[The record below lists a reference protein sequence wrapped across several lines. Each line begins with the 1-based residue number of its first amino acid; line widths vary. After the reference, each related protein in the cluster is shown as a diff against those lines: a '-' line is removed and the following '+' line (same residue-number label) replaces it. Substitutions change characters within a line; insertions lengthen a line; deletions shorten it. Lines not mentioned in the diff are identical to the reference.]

1 MKLFFRA
8 FIIALVTAL
17 TFAVVIHAESRG
29 KALKRAEKE
38 LRAGNFEQAEAI
50 YNDLLTKNQD
60 DKEARMGLS
69 FSLLK
74 QNKLIPSFE
83 AAAQIVATDSLNG
96 RAFGLMGTALLRSGE
111 FRTSLQSLLTALKLD
126 NKDHLALAGLAELEY
141 FEHRTRNAYDA
152 LQRAIQLEP
161 REPDYYVSQAR
172 VCSRLELYSEA
183 ADAYQNFLSV
193 APKTDEERRARIRGL
208 IDFYRYLGTTK
219 LHRQSGPDVV
229 TIPFEL
235 HGNRPFI
242 TVKINNKQT
251 LRFVIDTGASLSVIS
266 DKAAEKLSIKPIA
279 RGGHARAV
287 GGSGEFGIVYGLLD
301 SVSFG
306 EAKVDLVPAYIRTVH
321 SPANAPD
328 AERADGYIGLSVLS
342 NFAVTIDY
350 KEKKLILDRT
360 PLKEEDV
367 AATTTA
373 PSTAAP
379 VTPIVP
385 PMLDDKINIPLR
397 STSGGLASAEGLLD
411 GHEKPFN
418 FIIDTGASTTVISK
432 SAVKRFSLENMKLK
446 NMIFQVVGAAG
457 VENDVEAL
465 GLASLTVNNLRQR
478 NARALILNLD
488 PVNETS
494 GFEQHGIIGG
504 DFLRHFLVHL
514 DLRQFKFHLTPQGG
528 GIERIVSK

>member
-1 MKLFFRA
+1 MKSFPRA
-8 FIIALVTAL
+8 FILALCL
-17 TFAVVIHAESRG
+17 TSTLSFLAYPESRG

-38 LRAGNFEQAEAI
+38 IRNGNFEQAEAI
-50 YNDLLTKNQD
+50 YQELVTKNPE
-60 DKEARMGLS
+60 DKVARLGLS

-74 QNKLIPSFE
+74 QNKLVPSFE
-83 AAAQIVATDSLNG
+83 QAAQVVATDSLNG
-96 RAFGLMGTALLRSGE
+96 RAFGLMGTALLRGGE
-111 FRTSLQSLLTALKLD
+111 FRTSLESLLTALKLD

-141 FEHRTRNAYDA
+141 FEHRTRNAYEA
-152 LQRAIQLEP
+152 LTRAIQLEP
-161 REPDYYVSQAR
+161 REPDYYIYLAR

-219 LHRQSGPDVV
+219 LHRQSGPEVV

-235 HGNRPFI
+235 YGNRPFI
-242 TVKINNKQT
+242 QVKINNKET

-266 DKAAEKLSIKPIA
+266 DKAAEKLGIKPIA

-287 GGSGEFGIVYGLLD
+287 GGSGTFGIVYGLLD
-301 SVSFG
+301 SVLIG
-306 EAKVDLVPAYIRTVH
+306 DAKIDLVPAYIRTVY
-321 SPANAPD
+321 SPSEASE

-360 PLKEEDV
+360 EIKAENASAPL
-367 AATTTA
+367 
-373 PSTAAP
+373 
-379 VTPIVP
+379 P
-385 PMLDDKINIPLR
+385 PDLQDKINVPLR
-397 STSGGLASAEGLLD
+397 TTSGGLASAEGLLE
-411 GHEKPFN
+411 GQEKPFN
-418 FIIDTGASTTVISK
+418 FIIDTGASTTVMSK
-432 SAVKRFSLENMKLK
+432 SAVKRFNLENLKLK

-457 VENDVEAL
+457 IEKDVEAL
-465 GLASLTVNNLRQR
+465 GLATLTVNSLRQR

-494 GFEQHGIIGG
+494 GFEQHGILGG
-504 DFLRHFLVHL
+504 DFLRHFLVQL
-514 DLRQFKFHLTPQGG
+514 DLRQYKFHLTPQSG

>member
-1 MKLFFRA
+1 M
-8 FIIALVTAL
+8 
-17 TFAVVIHAESRG
+17 
-29 KALKRAEKE
+29 
-38 LRAGNFEQAEAI
+38 
-50 YNDLLTKNQD
+50 
-60 DKEARMGLS
+60 
-69 FSLLK
+69 LLK
-74 QNKLIPSFE
+74 QNKLVECFE
-83 AAAQIVATDSLNG
+83 QASQVIATDSLNG
-96 RAFGLMGTALLRSGE
+96 RAFGLMGIALLRSGE
-111 FRTSLQSLLTALKLD
+111 FRTSYESLLTALKFD
-126 NKDHLALAGLAELEY
+126 NKDHLALAGLAELQY
-141 FEHRTRNAYDA
+141 FEHRTKNAYDA
-152 LQRAIQLEP
+152 MHRAIQIDP
-161 REPDYYVSQAR
+161 REPDYYVSMAR

-219 LHRQSGPDVV
+219 LHRQSGPEVV

-242 TVKINNKQT
+242 QVKINNKQT

-266 DKAAEKLSIKPIA
+266 DKAAEQLGIKAVA

-287 GGSGEFGIVYGLLD
+287 GGNGSFAIIYGVLD
-301 SVSFG
+301 SVAFG

-321 SPANAPD
+321 TATETPAE
-328 AERADGYIGLSVLS
+328 ERADGYIGLSVLS
-342 NFAVTIDY
+342 NYAVTIDY

-360 PLKEEDV
+360 ELKEV
-367 AATTTA
+367 L
-373 PSTAAP
+373 PSAELLPTNS
-379 VTPIVP
+379 
-385 PMLDDKINIPLR
+385 DFINIPVR
-397 STSGGLASAEGLLD
+397 STSGGLASAEGMLE

-432 SAVKRFSLENMKLK
+432 AAVKRFALENLKLK
-446 NMIFQVVGAAG
+446 NSFFRVIGAAG
-457 VENDVEAL
+457 IEDNVEAI
-465 GLASLTVNNLRQR
+465 GFQTLTVNGLRQR

-504 DFLRHFLVHL
+504 DFLRHFRVQL
-514 DLRQFKFHLTPQGG
+514 DLRKFEFHLTPQSV

>member
-1 MKLFFRA
+1 MKLALNA
-8 FIIALVTAL
+8 FIFALLL
-17 TFAVVIHAESRG
+17 TLVVPYSTHAESRG

-38 LRAGNFEQAEAI
+38 IRAGNPVQAETI
-50 YNDLLTKNQD
+50 YRSLLQQNQD
-60 DKEARMGLS
+60 DKVARLGLS

-74 QNKLIPSFE
+74 QNKLVESFE
-83 AAAQIVATDSLNG
+83 QASQVIATDSLNG

-111 FRTSLQSLLTALKLD
+111 FRTSYESLLTAIKFD
-126 NKDHLALAGLAELEY
+126 NKDHLALAGMAELQY
-141 FEHRTRNAYDA
+141 FEHRTKNAYDGMH
-152 LQRAIQLEP
+152 RAIQIDP
-161 REPDYYVSQAR
+161 REPDYYVSMAR
-172 VCSRLELYSEA
+172 VCSRLELYGEA

-242 TVKINNKQT
+242 QVKINNKQT

-266 DKAAEKLSIKPIA
+266 DKAAALLGIRAVA
-279 RGGHARAV
+279 RGGSARAV
-287 GGSGEFGIVYGLLD
+287 GGDGSFSIIYGVLDSMEFGD
-301 SVSFG
+301 
-306 EAKVDLVPAYIRTVH
+306 AKVDLVPAYIRTVH
-321 SPANAPD
+321 TSADTP
-328 AERADGYIGLSVLS
+328 EEQRADGYIGLSVLS
-342 NFAVTIDY
+342 NYAVTIDY
-350 KEKKLILDRT
+350 KEKKLILDRSEVRDVPT
-360 PLKEEDV
+360 STDPLLTNKD
-367 AATTTA
+367 
-373 PSTAAP
+373 S
-379 VTPIVP
+379 
-385 PMLDDKINIPLR
+385 INIPLR
-397 STSGGLASAEGLLD
+397 TTSGGLASAEGLLE

-432 SAVKRFSLENMKLK
+432 AAVKRFALENLKLK
-446 NMIFQVVGAAG
+446 NALFRVVGAAG
-457 VENDVEAL
+457 IEDDVEAI
-465 GLASLTVNNLRQR
+465 GFQTLTVNGLRQR

-504 DFLRHFLVHL
+504 DFLRHFCVQL
-514 DLRQFKFHLTPQGG
+514 DLRTYQFNLTPQTL

>member
-1 MKLFFRA
+1 MKYCFRA
-8 FIIALVTAL
+8 FSLALVL
-17 TFAVVIHAESRG
+17 LLIIPVVLHAESRG

-38 LRAGNFEQAEAI
+38 IRAGNFIQAEAI
-50 YNDLLTKNQD
+50 YRELLVKTPE
-60 DKEARMGLS
+60 DKDARIGLS

-74 QNKLIPSFE
+74 QNKLVESFE
-83 AAAQIVATDSLNG
+83 QAAQVVATDSMNG
-96 RAFGLMGTALLRSGE
+96 RAFSLMGTALLRSGE
-111 FRTSLQSLLTALKLD
+111 FRTSLQSLLTALKFD

-152 LQRAIQLEP
+152 MQRAIQMEP
-161 REPDYYVSQAR
+161 REPDYYISLAR

-219 LHRQSGPDVV
+219 LHRQSGPEVV
-229 TIPFEL
+229 TIPFDL
-235 HGNRPFI
+235 YGNRPFI
-242 TVKINNKQT
+242 SVKINNKQT

-266 DKAAEKLSIKPIA
+266 DKAAEKLGIKAIA

-301 SVSFG
+301 SVG
-306 EAKVDLVPAYIRTVH
+306 IGDAKIDLVPAYIRTVH
-321 SPANAPD
+321 TPSEAPEV
-328 AERADGYIGLSVLS
+328 ERADGYIGLSVLS

-360 PLKEEDV
+360 QIKEGEP
-367 AATTTA
+367 TTQPA
-373 PSTAAP
+373 PP
-379 VTPIVP
+379 VIT
-385 PMLDDKINIPLR
+385 DTINVPLR
-397 STSGGLASAEGLLD
+397 STSGGLASAEGLLE

-432 SAVKRFSLENMKLK
+432 SAVKRFSLEKLK
-446 NMIFQVVGAAG
+446 LKDLIFQVVGAAG
-457 VENDVEAL
+457 IEKDVEAL
-465 GLASLTVNNLRQR
+465 GLATLTVNNLRQR

-494 GFEQHGIIGG
+494 GFEQHGILGG
-504 DFLRHFLVHL
+504 DFLRHFLVQL
-514 DLRQFKFHLTPQGG
+514 DLRQYKFHLTPQSG

>member
-1 MKLFFRA
+1 MKLALNA
-8 FIIALVTAL
+8 F
-17 TFAVVIHAESRG
+17 TFALLLTLVVPYPTQAESRG

-38 LRAGNFEQAEAI
+38 IRAGNFEQAEII
-50 YNDLLTKNQD
+50 YRALLEQKQE
-60 DKEARMGLS
+60 DKDARLGLS
-69 FSLLK
+69 LTLLK
-74 QNKLIPSFE
+74 QNKLVECFE
-83 AAAQIVATDSLNG
+83 QASQIIAIDSLNG
-96 RAFGLMGTALLRSGE
+96 RAFGLMGTALLRGGE
-111 FRTSLQSLLTALKLD
+111 FRTSYESLMTALKFD
-126 NKDHLALAGLAELEY
+126 NKDHLAMAGLAELQY
-141 FEHRTRNAYDA
+141 FEHRTKDSYDV
-152 LQRAIQLEP
+152 LQRAIQLDP
-161 REPDYYVSQAR
+161 REPDYYVSMAR

-183 ADAYQNFLSV
+183 ADAYQSFLAV

-242 TVKINNKQT
+242 EVKINNKQK

-266 DKAAEKLSIKPIA
+266 DKAAELLGVKAVA

-287 GGSGEFGIVYGLLD
+287 GGNGSFSIIYGVLD
-301 SVSFG
+301 SVGFG

-321 SPANAPD
+321 TSADTP
-328 AERADGYIGLSVLS
+328 EEQRADGYIGLSVLS
-342 NFAVTIDY
+342 NYAVTIDY

-360 PLKEEDV
+360 EVKEV
-367 AATTTA
+367 AAI
-373 PSTAAP
+373 PDSLP
-379 VTPIVP
+379 RTP
-385 PMLDDKINIPLR
+385 DSINVPLR
-397 STSGGLASAEGLLD
+397 TTSGGLASAEGMLE

-432 SAVKRFSLENMKLK
+432 AAVKRFALENLKLK
-446 NMIFQVVGAAG
+446 NALFRVVGAAG
-457 VENDVEAL
+457 IENDVEAI
-465 GLASLTVNNLRQR
+465 GFQTLTVNGLRQR

-504 DFLRHFLVHL
+504 DFLRHFRVQL
-514 DLRQFKFHLTPQGG
+514 DLRKYEFHLTPQTV